1 MWGFIKKDILMMK
14 GNFKLLAILFIIY
27 GVMAMEGEMDLSF
40 LLPFMSVMIMIST
53 FAYDQYNHWDSY
65 LCSLPNGRKN
75 SVKAKYLATLILIVV
90 TTISITMLSF
100 LIAYINAKTFSYE
113 DIFSTVLGTLFAT
126 VLLQSFMYPSIYKFG
141 LEKARIG
148 IFVIVFGTAIIGG
161 LLGKWI
167 DFSSLFRGLSFLEN
181 YIPII
186 LPILMIVILF
196 ISYKIS
202 EAIYLKKEF

>member
-75 SVKAKYLATLILIVV
+75 SVKAKYLATLNNHVI
-90 TTISITMLSF
+90 
-100 LIAYINAKTFSYE
+100 FSNCLYKCK
-113 DIFSTVLGTLFAT
+113 DIFL
-126 VLLQSFMYPSIYKFG
+126 
-141 LEKARIG
+141 
-148 IFVIVFGTAIIGG
+148 
-161 LLGKWI
+161 
-167 DFSSLFRGLSFLEN
+167 
-181 YIPII
+181 
-186 LPILMIVILF
+186 
-196 ISYKIS
+196 
-202 EAIYLKKEF
+202 